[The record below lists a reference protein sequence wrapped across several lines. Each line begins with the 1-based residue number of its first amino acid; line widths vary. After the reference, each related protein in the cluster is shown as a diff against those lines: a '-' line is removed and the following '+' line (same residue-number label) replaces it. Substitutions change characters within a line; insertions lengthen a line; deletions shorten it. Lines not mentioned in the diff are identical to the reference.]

1 MSYLE
6 IFVTFVCV
14 WWLVIFLVLPFGN
27 KWEDGE
33 KVKTGLSKSAP
44 KHNTLRKKAK
54 ITTAITAVLTCIA
67 YFVMSYIYD

>member
-27 KWEDGE
+27 KWDTEGE
-33 KVKTGLSKSAP
+33 TQAGLAKSSP
-44 KHNTLRKKAK
+44 KNYTLRIKAQ
-54 ITTAITAVLTCIA
+54 ITTVITIILTAVA
-67 YFVMSYIYD
+67 YFVIRN